1 MPMLAGVG
9 LLVVCCSS
17 SSAMMMMGGGE
28 EKEDPV
34 VPKTPAKKSPE
45 QIKADEAK
53 AALDALKAD
62 PDARA
67 DDILD
72 AQNEADNAQAAAD
85 ATDAADT
92 TAATPSMLKC
102 INTQKRGAMGW
113 TFKERVK
120 TEAEARALCPDS
132 EYMSL
137 ECPTADGFE
146 VFCADDISQADVLL
160 DKECKGDVAG
170 TALHGGANA
179 HCVGPYKWGDVHG
192 GGANRG
198 SLYKI

>member
-1 MPMLAGVG
+1 MSAPMIAAAVG
-9 LLVVCCSS
+9 MMVCCSS

-28 EKEDPV
+28 ETPV
-34 VPKTPAKKSPE
+34 VPKTPAKK
-45 QIKADEAK
+45 K
-53 AALDALKAD
+53 
-62 PDARA
+62 
-67 DDILD
+67 DDD
-72 AQNEADNAQAAAD
+72 SE
-85 ATDAADT
+85 DT
-92 TAATPSMLKC
+92 TPSMLKC
-102 INTQKRGAMGW
+102 INTQKRGDMGW
-113 TFKERVK
+113 VFKARVK

-146 VFCADDISQADVLL
+146 VFCVDDISQADVLL

>member
-1 MPMLAGVG
+1 MDPKIVAAFGV
-9 LLVVCCSS
+9 LSMCCISS
-17 SSAMMMMGGGE
+17 SIASTMMGGE
-28 EKEDPV
+28 E
-34 VPKTPAKKSPE
+34 TPTPTAGAGAGSG
-45 QIKADEAK
+45 
-53 AALDALKAD
+53 
-62 PDARA
+62 
-67 DDILD
+67 
-72 AQNEADNAQAAAD
+72 AD
-85 ATDAADT
+85 AGAGAGAEDT
-92 TAATPSMLKC
+92 GPTMLKC
-102 INTQKRGAMGW
+102 INTQKRGDMGW

-146 VFCADDISQADVLL
+146 VFCVDDISQADVLT

-170 TALHGGANA
+170 TPLHGGKNL
-179 HCVGPYKWGDVHG
+179 HCVGPYTWGDVNG

>member
-1 MPMLAGVG
+1 MSMPMLAGVG

-34 VPKTPAKKSPE
+34 VPKTPAKK
-45 QIKADEAK
+45 K
-53 AALDALKAD
+53 
-62 PDARA
+62 
-67 DDILD
+67 DDD
-72 AQNEADNAQAAAD
+72 SE
-85 ATDAADT
+85 DT
-92 TAATPSMLKC
+92 TPSMLKC
-102 INTQKRGAMGW
+102 INTQKRGDMGW
-113 TFKERVK
+113 VFKARVK

-146 VFCADDISQADVLL
+146 VFCVDDISQAGVLT

>member
-1 MPMLAGVG
+1 MSAPMIAAAVG
-9 LLVVCCSS
+9 MMVCCSS

-28 EKEDPV
+28 ETPV
-34 VPKTPAKKSPE
+34 VPKTPAKK
-45 QIKADEAK
+45 K
-53 AALDALKAD
+53 
-62 PDARA
+62 
-67 DDILD
+67 DDD
-72 AQNEADNAQAAAD
+72 SE
-85 ATDAADT
+85 DT
-92 TAATPSMLKC
+92 TPSMLKC
-102 INTQKRGAMGW
+102 INTQKRGDMGW
-113 TFKERVK
+113 VFKARVK

-146 VFCADDISQADVLL
+146 VFCVDDISQADVLL

-170 TALHGGANA
+170 TPLHSGGNL

>member
-1 MPMLAGVG
+1 MATLAVAGVG
-9 LLVVCCSS
+9 LMVVCSS
-17 SSAMMMMGGGE
+17 SLAAFMMMGGE
-28 EKEDPV
+28 EETPT
-34 VPKTPAKKSPE
+34 PTTPAVPE
-45 QIKADEAK
+45 
-53 AALDALKAD
+53 
-62 PDARA
+62 
-67 DDILD
+67 
-72 AQNEADNAQAAAD
+72 
-85 ATDAADT
+85 DT
-92 TAATPSMLKC
+92 TPSMLKC
-102 INTQKRGAMGW
+102 LDTRKRGDMGW

-146 VFCADDISQADVLL
+146 VFCVDDISQADVLL

-170 TALHGGANA
+170 TALHGGGNL
-179 HCVGPYKWGDVHG
+179 HCVGPYKWGDVNG

>member
-1 MPMLAGVG
+1 MAAMPMLAGVG
-9 LLVVCCSS
+9 LMMVCCSS
-17 SSAMMMMGGGE
+17 SSVASMLMGGE
-28 EKEDPV
+28 E
-34 VPKTPAKKSPE
+34 
-45 QIKADEAK
+45 
-53 AALDALKAD
+53 D
-62 PDARA
+62 PDNGGGGGGAGA
-67 DDILD
+67 G
-72 AQNEADNAQAAAD
+72 AGAE
-85 ATDAADT
+85 DT
-92 TAATPSMLKC
+92 GPTMLKC
-102 INTQKRGAMGW
+102 INTQKRGDMGW

-146 VFCADDISQADVLL
+146 VFCVDDISQADVLT

-170 TALHGGANA
+170 TPLHGGKNL
-179 HCVGPYKWGDVHG
+179 HCVGPYTWGDVNG

>member
-17 SSAMMMMGGGE
+17 SMAALAMGGE

-34 VPKTPAKKSPE
+34 VPKTPAKK
-45 QIKADEAK
+45 K
-53 AALDALKAD
+53 
-62 PDARA
+62 
-67 DDILD
+67 DDD
-72 AQNEADNAQAAAD
+72 SE
-85 ATDAADT
+85 DT
-92 TAATPSMLKC
+92 TPSMLKC
-102 INTQKRGAMGW
+102 INTQKRGDMGW
-113 TFKERVK
+113 VFKARVK

>member
-9 LLVVCCSS
+9 LMMVCCSS
-17 SSAMMMMGGGE
+17 SSVASMLMGGE
-28 EKEDPV
+28 E
-34 VPKTPAKKSPE
+34 
-45 QIKADEAK
+45 
-53 AALDALKAD
+53 D
-62 PDARA
+62 PDNGGGGGGAGA
-67 DDILD
+67 G
-72 AQNEADNAQAAAD
+72 AGAE
-85 ATDAADT
+85 DT
-92 TAATPSMLKC
+92 GPTMLKC
-102 INTQKRGAMGW
+102 INTQKRGDMGW

-146 VFCADDISQADVLL
+146 VFCVDDISQADVLT

-170 TALHGGANA
+170 TPLHGGKNL
-179 HCVGPYKWGDVHG
+179 HCVGPYTWGDVNG

>member
-1 MPMLAGVG
+1 MAAMPMLAGVG
-9 LLVVCCSS
+9 LMMVCCSS
-17 SSAMMMMGGGE
+17 SSVASMLMGGGE
-28 EKEDPV
+28 E
-34 VPKTPAKKSPE
+34 TPAAGAGAGSG
-45 QIKADEAK
+45 
-53 AALDALKAD
+53 
-62 PDARA
+62 
-67 DDILD
+67 
-72 AQNEADNAQAAAD
+72 AD
-85 ATDAADT
+85 AGAGAGAEDT
-92 TAATPSMLKC
+92 GPTMLKC
-102 INTQKRGAMGW
+102 INTQKRDDMGW

-146 VFCADDISQADVLL
+146 VFCVDDISQADVLL

-170 TALHGGANA
+170 TPLHGGKNL
-179 HCVGPYKWGDVHG
+179 HCVGPYTWGDVNG

>member
-1 MPMLAGVG
+1 MAAMPMLAGVG
-9 LLVVCCSS
+9 LLSVCCISS
-17 SSAMMMMGGGE
+17 SIASTMMGGGE
-28 EKEDPV
+28 ETSDPV
-34 VPKTPAKKSPE
+34 TGAGAGTE
-45 QIKADEAK
+45 
-53 AALDALKAD
+53 DAG
-62 PDARA
+62 P
-67 DDILD
+67 
-72 AQNEADNAQAAAD
+72 
-85 ATDAADT
+85 T
-92 TAATPSMLKC
+92 MLKC
-102 INTQKRGAMGW
+102 INTQKRGDMGW

-146 VFCADDISQADVLL
+146 VFCVDDISQADVLL

-170 TALHGGANA
+170 TPLHGGKNL
-179 HCVGPYKWGDVHG
+179 HCVGPYTWGDVNG

>member
-1 MPMLAGVG
+1 MAAMPMLAGVG
-9 LLVVCCSS
+9 LLSVCCISS
-17 SSAMMMMGGGE
+17 SIASTMMGGGE
-28 EKEDPV
+28 E
-34 VPKTPAKKSPE
+34 TPTPTAG
-45 QIKADEAK
+45 AG
-53 AALDALKAD
+53 
-62 PDARA
+62 
-67 DDILD
+67 
-72 AQNEADNAQAAAD
+72 AD
-85 ATDAADT
+85 AGAGAGAEDT
-92 TAATPSMLKC
+92 GPTMLKC
-102 INTQKRGAMGW
+102 INTQKRGDMGW

-146 VFCADDISQADVLL
+146 VFCVDDISQADVLT

-170 TALHGGANA
+170 TPLHGGKNL
-179 HCVGPYKWGDVHG
+179 HCVGPYTWGDVNG

>member
-17 SSAMMMMGGGE
+17 SAAAMMMGGGE
-28 EKEDPV
+28 EKEDPK
-34 VPKTPAKKSPE
+34 PKTPAKK
-45 QIKADEAK
+45 K
-53 AALDALKAD
+53 
-62 PDARA
+62 
-67 DDILD
+67 DDD
-72 AQNEADNAQAAAD
+72 SE
-85 ATDAADT
+85 DT
-92 TAATPSMLKC
+92 TPSMLKC
-102 INTQKRGAMGW
+102 INTQKRGDMGW
-113 TFKERVK
+113 VFKERVK

-137 ECPTADGFE
+137 ECPNADGFE
-146 VFCADDISQADVLL
+146 VFCVDDISQADVLL

>member
-1 MPMLAGVG
+1 MSVPMIAAGVG

-17 SSAMMMMGGGE
+17 SMAALAMGGE

-34 VPKTPAKKSPE
+34 VPKTPAKK
-45 QIKADEAK
+45 K
-53 AALDALKAD
+53 
-62 PDARA
+62 
-67 DDILD
+67 DDD
-72 AQNEADNAQAAAD
+72 SE
-85 ATDAADT
+85 DT
-92 TAATPSMLKC
+92 TPSMLKC
-102 INTQKRGAMGW
+102 INTQKRAAMGW
-113 TFKERVK
+113 EFKARVK